1 MAILEFARR
10 CVAWLR
16 RCGHSRGFGIQSPTA
31 YQFVTDV
38 LCQRLPYHAYDDLSR
53 RFPKLRGRRLKFCRL
68 LFRLANYQQA
78 ERTFVASC
86 FSEEN
91 LAFLVEGNRRSE
103 LVSNPANCRLIVASA
118 MENQDLSSIVESLPD
133 DAILVLTDIY
143 FHGKE
148 ADFWQSVKASKRV
161 AMTFDCY
168 DCGMAILGETAYQQ
182 HYFVNL

>member
-1 MAILEFARR
+1 M
-10 CVAWLR
+10 AWLR

-38 LCQRLPYHAYDDLSR
+38 LCQRLPYHAYDDLSKQ
-53 RFPKLRGRRLKFCRL
+53 FPKLRGKELKFCRL

-78 ERTFVASC
+78 KRTFVTSS
-86 FSEEN
+86 FSEEC
-91 LAFLVEGNRRSE
+91 LAYLLEGNRRSE
-103 LVSNPANCRLIVASA
+103 LVSEPGNCALVVASA
-118 MENQDLSSIVESLPD
+118 KENQDLANIVASLPD
-133 DAILVLTDIY
+133 NAIIVVKDIY

-148 ADFWQSVKASKRV
+148 TYFWHSVKASQRV

-168 DCGMAILGETAYQQ
+168 DCGVVVLGEKIYQN